1 VSGNDGT
8 TIVLFTSFAIVAQC
22 LLVAYFLDRRLKT
35 GAADRYGWIVYAMG
49 VPGLLL
55 AVLFIVDGD
64 TQRWWL
70 GPLLFAIWSAYGFA
84 VDNVLKRPWRGPV
97 INWPV
102 FIVYVA
108 LYTAAQVMLWIPLW
122 FVHPVVWGVYA
133 VLFGVSTGLNILG
146 HIRAEPI

>member
-1 VSGNDGT
+1 MSATDGT
-8 TIVLFTSFAIVAQC
+8 TMVLFASFAIVAQC

-55 AVLFIVDGD
+55 AVLIIADGD
-64 TQRWWL
+64 TVRWWL
-70 GPLLFAIWSAYGFA
+70 GPLLFAVWGAYGFA
-84 VDNVLKRPWRGPV
+84 IDNVFKIPWRGP
-97 INWPV
+97 IDWPV

-108 LYTAAQVMLWIPLW
+108 LFTAAQVMLWIPLW
-122 FVHPVVWGVYA
+122 FVHPALWGVYA

-146 HIRAEPI
+146 HVRAEPV